1 MQSSGQQ
8 PQENRELEKVEV
20 EDTKDQAVAPLYE
33 FPADYQGMAYPPP
46 PSYYQ
51 NMEVPSERAPLPLQP
66 GMPGA
71 SSMPQPMA
79 MQAPPFAPVRY
90 PERQATIKK
99 SRKWVWIIVS
109 LFGVGFLVT
118 CGLCS
123 WGGYQLFDTVIKQE
137 SGATDVV
144 NTYFQS
150 VQKQQYAEAYQ
161 NLQISGL
168 TLDSYITLARASDTQ
183 NGVLLSFAPG
193 QPTVDTNS
201 STGPDLSKWTFTVDV
216 TRANKSYPVLLTVE
230 RTGGSWKITYIDRY

>member
-8 PQENRELEKVEV
+8 PQEKIGRENVEV
-20 EDTKDQAVAPLYE
+20 EVTKDQAATPLYE
-33 FPADYQGMAYPPP
+33 FPADYPGMVYPPP

-51 NMEVPSERAPLPLQP
+51 NMEIPTKRAPLPPRPDLT
-66 GMPGA
+66 GA
-71 SSMPQPMA
+71 SSKPQTVA

-90 PERQATIKK
+90 QKTQKPIKK

-109 LFGVGFLVT
+109 IFGVGFLVT

-123 WGGYQLFDTVIKQE
+123 WGGYQLFDTVIKSE
-137 SGATDVV
+137 TGATDVV
-144 NTYFQS
+144 NTYFQD
-150 VQKQQYAEAYQ
+150 VQKQEYVEAYQ

-168 TLDSYITLARASDTQ
+168 TLDSYTARAQASDTQ
-183 NGVLLSFAPG
+183 NGVLLSFSPE

-201 STGPDLSKWTFTVDV
+201 STGPDLSKWSFTVNV

-230 RTGGSWKITYIDRY
+230 NIGGSWKITYIDRY